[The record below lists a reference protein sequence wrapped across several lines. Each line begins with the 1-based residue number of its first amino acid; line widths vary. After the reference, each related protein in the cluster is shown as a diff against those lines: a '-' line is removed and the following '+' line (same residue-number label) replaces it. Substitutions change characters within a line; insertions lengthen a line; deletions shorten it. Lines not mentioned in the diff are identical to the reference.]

1 MDEFMEKNL
10 KRWNETTQMHA
21 KSKEY
26 DLEGFIKGRNSLYP
40 IELKALGDVSG
51 KTLLHLQCQ
60 FGMDTLSWAR
70 LGAKVT
76 GIDFSDVAI
85 DLANSINEKL
95 KLPAKFICT
104 NIYDLP
110 EDLDE
115 QFDVVFTSYGVLT
128 WLPDIKKWAEIVSKY
143 LKPGGMFLIVEIHPF
158 TGVFDDEHPSE
169 LVYKY
174 PYFYTKN
181 PMHFKSEYTYTDSEK
196 LVENVDMYE
205 WQHSF
210 SDIINSLINAGLTI
224 LQVEEYPYTCFQQF
238 PFSKKCEDGFWRIED
253 DKYEI
258 PLMFSIKATKK

>member
-1 MDEFMEKNL
+1 MEKNL
-10 KRWNETTQMHA
+10 KRWNETSQMHA

-26 DLEGFIKGRNSLYP
+26 DLVGFIKGRNSLSS
-40 IELKALGDVSG
+40 IELKALGNVSG

-70 LGAKVT
+70 LGAQVT
-76 GIDFSDVAI
+76 GVDFSDVAI

-110 EDLDE
+110 KVLDE

-128 WLPDIKKWAEIVSKY
+128 WLPNIKKWAEIVSKY
-143 LKPGGMFLIVEIHPF
+143 LKPSGMFLIAEIHPF

-174 PYFYTKN
+174 PYFHKKT

-210 SDIINSLINAGLTI
+210 SDILDSLINAGLTI
-224 LQVEEYPYTCFQQF
+224 LQVKEYPYTCFQQF

-253 DKYEI
+253 NKYEI